1 MHKITNYREVKYD
14 FDTKL
19 DAFHWDE
26 FMREVN
32 YTTFDA
38 LGDYYAV
45 YENLDEPDDHDRKKY
60 AVYLHS
66 TGELICLMADCGCAL
81 DCCYADEEYVNV
93 RNELYKQIAML
104 AGWPE
109 KISTKNRYTVRINR
123 IMDVEVLADNKEQAC
138 TIGRELAFRANH
150 VNNDYGNRV
159 RIAMASNEF
168 EFADAWDAPSDEDGV
183 WDMALNECECEQLLN
198 KED

>member
-1 MHKITNYREVKYD
+1 MVNKVTNYREVKYD
-14 FDTKL
+14 IDTKL
-19 DAFHWDE
+19 DALHWDE

-32 YTTFDA
+32 FTTFDA
-38 LGDYYAV
+38 PDDYYAV

-66 TGELICLMADCGCAL
+66 TGELICLMVDCGCAL
-81 DCCYADEEYVNV
+81 DCCYDDAEYMGK

-109 KISTKNRYTVRINR
+109 KMPTKEVYEVTIVRTIR
-123 IMDVEVLADNKEQAC
+123 IGVCADSRNQAKKIGEALACGNTDLAC
-138 TIGRELAFRANH
+138 EI
-150 VNNDYGNRV
+150 VNN
-159 RIAMASNEF
+159 AMCNGDDEF
-168 EFADAWDAPSDEDGV
+168 WCVEQGWSQRLQHAKLTE
-183 WDMALNECECEQLLN
+183 EECEQLIN

>member
-1 MHKITNYREVKYD
+1 MANNVTNYREVKYD
-14 FDTKL
+14 IDTKL

-32 YTTFDA
+32 YTTFGA

-81 DCCYADEEYVNV
+81 DCCYDDAEYMSK
-93 RNELYKQIAML
+93 RNELYKQIALL

-109 KISTKNRYTVRINR
+109 KIPHQHMTWRDVQGYINSLPEEALDL
-123 IMDVEVLADNKEQAC
+123 DVLVWVAPKYGGTEEWVVDSDHFIPITSVSPFYEH
-138 TIGRELAFRANH
+138 TPIGTEN
-150 VNNDYGNRV
+150 
-159 RIAMASNEF
+159 M
-168 EFADAWDAPSDEDGV
+168 PSINLDLGI
-183 WDMALNECECEQLLN
+183 
-198 KED
+198 